1 MERRAK
7 PGASARARASL
18 MRTDQSA
25 AAGIRNQ
32 SCCAWQMEVEVTEGR
47 QSRSGWNQTEYLE
60 RSGGY

>member
-1 MERRAK
+1 
-7 PGASARARASL
+7 